1 MKSSRSSKLLMQLQA
16 NLQNMEPYSGK
27 LAAPFYSKG
36 EKI

>member
-1 MKSSRSSKLLMQLQA
+1 MQLQA

-36 EKI
+36 EKYD